1 MSLVKDGKRFP
12 WKNGYWCNK
21 KEKCTLAIIDEDR
34 IEFHNTVCL
43 DYPELKLKPEFQRN
57 LIFGDFGPAPK
68 DLVELTGIRNYNMRL
83 PNAGPN
89 EIFNIDMIL
98 NEEGTQI
105 SRMSLSPEE
114 KFKVIDWLSHEDL
127 EALKESR
134 EFADAP
140 ICPYFKPQVKIYV
153 ISCFTRKY
161 SIKVIYRYFSSLN
174 SLIMLEDLFG
184 FLDLQEQENQ
194 QLLNS
199 LEEIMDIF
207 IMKEI
212 VGQIM

>member
-89 EIFNIDMIL
+89 ENFNIDMIL

-194 QLLNS
+194 QLPNS

>member
-89 EIFNIDMIL
+89 ENFTIDMIL

-134 EFADAP
+134 EYADAP

>member
-89 EIFNIDMIL
+89 ENFTIDMIL

>member
-1 MSLVKDGKRFP
+1 MSLAKDGKRFP

-114 KFKVIDWLSHEDL
+114 KFKVFDWLSHEDL

-194 QLLNS
+194 QLPNS